1 MQSIKQR
8 LWVILVVSFL
18 AGACNN
24 DEENPDPANDNEAI
38 TTATLTLTSQTTP
51 VQTVTATVENLN
63 TSADFSRATL
73 MLRANT
79 TYTGAVT
86 LLDKTKTP
94 TSDVSAEV
102 KKEANEHLLIYTF
115 SPATGSP
122 ASMTVT
128 ATDKDTN
135 PAPGPYPI
143 GLATQ
148 VRTGAVGT
156 GKLKV
161 VLRHQP
167 NTKNGTATPGTT
179 DLDTDFNLDFSL

>member
-1 MQSIKQR
+1 MQSIKQS
-8 LWVILVVSFL
+8 LWVVLAIALL
-18 AGACNN
+18 AGACKK

-38 TTATLTLTSQTTP
+38 TTATLTLTSQTSP

-73 MLRANT
+73 TLRANT
-79 TYTGAVT
+79 TYMGLVT
-86 LLDKTKTP
+86 LLNKTKTP
-94 TSDVSAEV
+94 TFDVSAEV
-102 KKEANEHLLIYTF
+102 KTEANEHLLIYTF

-128 ATDKDTN
+128 ATDKDNN

-143 GLATQ
+143 GLSTQ
-148 VRTGAVGT
+148 MRTGAVGT

-167 NTKNGTATPGTT
+167 GTKNGTPTPGTT
-179 DLDTDFNLDFSL
+179 DLDTDFNVTIQ

>member
-1 MQSIKQR
+1 MKLIKQS
-8 LWVILVVSFL
+8 LLLLMAFSFL
-18 AGACNN
+18 AGACKK

-38 TTATLTLTSQTTP
+38 TTAILTLTSQTTP

-73 MLRANT
+73 TLRANT
-79 TYTGAVT
+79 TYTGMVT

-94 TSDVSAEV
+94 TLDVSAEV
-102 KKEANEHLLIYTF
+102 KKEANEHLLTYTF

-143 GLATQ
+143 GLSTQ
-148 VRTGAVGT
+148 VKTGAVGA

-179 DLDTDFNLDFSL
+179 DLDTDFNVTIQ

>member
-1 MQSIKQR
+1 MQSIKQS
-8 LWVILVVSFL
+8 LWVILAVSLL
-18 AGACNN
+18 AGACKKG
-24 DEENPDPANDNEAI
+24 EENPTPADDNEAI

-51 VQTVTATVENLN
+51 VQTVTATVDNLHKTAN
-63 TSADFSRATL
+63 FSLATL
-73 MLRANT
+73 TLKANT

-94 TSDVSAEV
+94 TADVSAEV
-102 KKEANEHLLIYTF
+102 KKEANEHLFIYTF
-115 SPATGSP
+115 TPTASSP
-122 ASMTVT
+122 ASLTVSI
-128 ATDKDTN
+128 TDKDTN

-148 VRTGAVGT
+148 IKTGAIGT

-167 NTKNGTATPGTT
+167 NVKNGTATPGTT
-179 DLDTDFNLDFSL
+179 DLDTDFNVAIQ

>member
-1 MQSIKQR
+1 MQSVKTIWFV
-8 LWVILVVSFL
+8 LFVALL
-18 AGACNN
+18 AGACKKN
-24 DEENPDPANDNEAI
+24 EENVAPTDDNEAI

-63 TSADFSRATL
+63 TNADFSRASLT
-73 MLRANT
+73 LRANT
-79 TYTGAVT
+79 TYTGAIS

-94 TSDVSAEV
+94 TLDVSAEV
-102 KKEANEHLLIYTF
+102 KDEANEHLFVYTF
-115 SPATGSP
+115 TPATGSP

-135 PAPGPYPI
+135 PAPGPYLI
-143 GLATQ
+143 GLSTQ
-148 VRTGAVGT
+148 VRTGAAGS

-167 NTKNGTATPGTT
+167 NAKNGTATPGTD
-179 DLDTDFNLDFSL
+179 DLNTDFNVTIQ

>member
-1 MQSIKQR
+1 MQPMKST
-8 LWVILVVSFL
+8 LWIILSVSLL
-18 AGACNN
+18 AVACNE
-24 DEENPDPANDNEAI
+24 DVENPTPTDDNEAI

-51 VQTVTATVENLN
+51 VQTVTATIENLN

-73 MLRANT
+73 NLRPNT
-79 TYTGAVT
+79 AYTGAIS

-94 TSDVSAEV
+94 ALDVSAEV
-102 KKEANEHLLIYTF
+102 KKEANEHLFVYTF
-115 SPATGSP
+115 TPVTGSP

-128 ATDKDTN
+128 STDRDTS
-135 PAPGPYPI
+135 PAPGPYPV

-148 VRTGAVGT
+148 VRTGPAGT

-167 NTKNGTATPGTT
+167 NTKNGTATPGTS
-179 DLDTDFNLDFSL
+179 DLDTDFSVTIQ

>member
-1 MQSIKQR
+1 MR
-8 LWVILVVSFL
+8 RNLWIVLAVSLL
-18 AGACNN
+18 AGACKK
-24 DEENPDPANDNEAI
+24 DEENPAPTDDNEAI

-63 TSADFSRATL
+63 TTADFSRATL
-73 MLRANT
+73 TLRANT
-79 TYTGAVT
+79 IYTGAVT

-94 TSDVSAEV
+94 TLDVSAEV
-102 KKEANEHLLIYTF
+102 KDEANEHLVIYTF
-115 SPATGSP
+115 TPATGSP

-128 ATDKDTN
+128 STDTDSN

-148 VRTGAVGT
+148 VRTGTAGT

-179 DLDTDFNLDFSL
+179 DLDTDFNVTIQ